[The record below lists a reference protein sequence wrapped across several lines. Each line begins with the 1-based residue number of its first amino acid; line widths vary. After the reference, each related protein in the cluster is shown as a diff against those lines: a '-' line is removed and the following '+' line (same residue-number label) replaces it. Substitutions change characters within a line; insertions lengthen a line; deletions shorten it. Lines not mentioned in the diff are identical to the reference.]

1 MLIRDECRLKHL
13 NVATYSP
20 TTTAPMRWLLLGL
33 GCTLLFAWAP
43 ISTALA
49 SVGGEQ
55 PVRESVSGQDWYMV
69 TDRAGVLDQER
80 ERLAIND
87 AYRLYLHGIPTQVVT
102 EYAVFSQNQADA
114 RARELR
120 ITNRIE
126 SSRGANDGL
135 LLYAAVNPRNR
146 ASIVTSISVGGTT
159 LPINGLTPGS
169 LEDVHNNVIAPQL
182 GAGRPAQAIIYGL
195 RKIIYLEQYAPPAVT
210 PVTGWH
216 AGVRRALDILGPI
229 IALMGSVWVIRQRAV
244 GSLAAR
250 SVLVSLAAGGSIVI
264 GVAILAIPS
273 QSTIG
278 VYSAL
283 VLGVVLVW
291 RAIEIDTLDSSPAIL
306 RMTVTPRVPGSRAVS
321 ARRSRV
327 GSR

>member
-1 MLIRDECRLKHL
+1 MKHL
-13 NVATYSP
+13 NDATHTP
-20 TTTAPMRWLLLGL
+20 TAAAPMRWLLLGL
-33 GCTLLFAWAP
+33 GCALLFAWAP
-43 ISTALA
+43 VSTALA
-49 SVGGEQ
+49 SVGVEQ

-69 TDRAGVLDQER
+69 IDRAGVLDQDR

-87 AYRLYLHGIPTQVVT
+87 TYRLYLHGIPTQVVT
-102 EYAVFSQNQADA
+102 EYAAFSQNQADA

-120 ITNRIE
+120 ITNGIE

-146 ASIVTSISVGGTT
+146 DSFVISISVGGAA

-169 LEDVHNNVIAPQL
+169 LEDVHNNAIAPQL
-182 GAGRPAQAIIYGL
+182 DAGRPARAIVYGL
-195 RKIIYLEQYAPPAVT
+195 REIIYLEQYVPPAVT

-229 IALMGSVWVIRQRAV
+229 IALMGSVWMFRRRAE

-264 GVAILAIPS
+264 GTTLLAIPS

-291 RAIEIDTLDSSPAIL
+291 QAIVIDTRNSSPAIS
-306 RMTVTPRVPGSRAVS
+306 RMTVTPRVPGSRTVS
-321 ARRSRV
+321 ARRSRIEV
-327 GSR
+327 K